1 MLGTKEQLHKF
12 AEDNIPLL
20 YAYYKAHKIYDED
33 LKGDLAL
40 SYWNA
45 ILNYD
50 ENGTSSFSN
59 YLHKVLGR
67 RVFRYIQY
75 NSSQKRTFPD
85 GTKVYNFEYKIINNN
100 EETEISDIMGCDDA
114 NFDLVECDDVIERL
128 SMCLSPAQEEILRL
142 IYNGHT
148 HADIAEKTNTSRQ
161 NISKH
166 HKSIQNFAK
175 RQLYKEMME

>member
-12 AEDNIPLL
+12 AENNIPLL

-45 ILNYD
+45 ILNFD

-59 YLHKVLGR
+59 YLHSVLGR

-75 NSSQKRTFPD
+75 NSNKKRKFPE
-85 GTKVYNFEYKIINNN
+85 GTKVYNFEYSIADSG
-100 EETEISDIMGCDDA
+100 TQISDIIGYDDSD
-114 NFDLVECDDVIERL
+114 FEIIECDDVIEHL
-128 SMCLSPAQEEILRL
+128 SMYLSPMQGEVLKL

-148 HADIAEKTNTSRQ
+148 HADIAKKMNTSRQ

-166 HKSIQNFAK
+166 HKNIQNFAK